1 MDGRRVD
8 HAWAAACWRVSIVR
22 TMTQA
27 RHRILVKPV
36 LHIIGPS
43 ALIMTPFLG
52 LAFHSDQRIMMY
64 WLTGQFSA
72 NPVAIIRQTFLETS
86 EFLQKGNFRPVG
98 RFIVYMEQSSIFQ
111 LASGTGMAP
120 YVVQGLLRLVMITLL
135 ALAATHFVL
144 ALYKSAVYPSVAHD
158 DLARSQALSRP
169 TPASLSAFPLVL
181 ASMMVVSGSLHPI
194 SFFPVFFIAIAIAL
208 LLIPL
213 YICSDRSMAERGI
226 GKRDAVLCAFLGLIS
241 PMTSELLYLL
251 PLVCFLTIV
260 ARGVLAR
267 FSAVDMIRCS
277 ASSRL
282 ASLLFGFIVVFVPSR
297 LAIAVP
303 SRLAIAIECSRNDCY
318 EGSEIVLSDLSM
330 QQWLGR
336 TIAGLQWDT
345 LPSMLRGEYGRGSP
359 VSNIT
364 DSTNS
369 LWLILAIV
377 LLGYFAVGA
386 GVRFARSQGPD
397 QDVTD
402 IAQRRLGIVLVG
414 MGSAL
419 ALSSAF
425 MVSLSE
431 GLQDWHERGLG
442 LNDWRDTLL
451 VQISWAFIIYGV
463 GLVLLSF
470 VTRPRARGANARGWL
485 AAMVVVAVFVMA
497 VNALVANDKFAIWKR
512 SDSGGSVVNLISTA
526 SLEFDDSNG
535 GQAIRCE
542 LISVY
547 TEQNCENCGH
557 SGPRVLEAL
566 NRLSRSRYGA
576 DFCPVSN

>member
-1 MDGRRVD
+1 
-8 HAWAAACWRVSIVR
+8 
-22 TMTQA
+22 
-27 RHRILVKPV
+27 
-36 LHIIGPS
+36 
-43 ALIMTPFLG
+43 
-52 LAFHSDQRIMMY
+52 
-64 WLTGQFSA
+64 
-72 NPVAIIRQTFLETS
+72 
-86 EFLQKGNFRPVG
+86 
-98 RFIVYMEQSSIFQ
+98 
-111 LASGTGMAP
+111 MAP
-120 YVVQGLLRLVMITLL
+120 YVVQGLLRLAMMTLL

-144 ALYKSAVYPSVAHD
+144 VLYRSAVYPSAAHD
-158 DLARSQALSRP
+158 DLERSQALSRP
-169 TPASLSAFPLVL
+169 MPASLSAFPLVL
-181 ASMMVVSGSLHPI
+181 ASMMLVSGSLHPI

-213 YICSDRSMAERGI
+213 YICSDRSMVERGI

-267 FSAVDMIRCS
+267 FSVGDLIRCS

-282 ASLLFGFIVVFVPSR
+282 ASLLLGFLVVF
-297 LAIAVP
+297 VP

-318 EGSEIVLSDLSM
+318 EGSEIVLSGLSV

-345 LPSMLRGEYGRGSP
+345 LPSMLRGEDGRGSP

-369 LWLILAIV
+369 VWLILATV
-377 LLGYFAVGA
+377 LLGYFAVSA
-386 GVRFARSQGPD
+386 GVRFAKYQGPD
-397 QDVTD
+397 QDATD
-402 IAQRRLGIVLVG
+402 LAQRRLGIVLVG
-414 MGSAL
+414 IGSVL

-451 VQISWAFIIYGV
+451 VQISWSFIIYGV

-470 VTRPRARGANARGWL
+470 VARPRARGANARGWL
-485 AAMVVVAVFVMA
+485 ASMVVVAVFVMA
-497 VNALVANDKFAIWKR
+497 VNALVANDDFAIWKR

-542 LISVY
+542 LMSMY

-566 NRLSRSRYGA
+566 NRLSRSRYSA